1 MLAGNYNEAI
11 TVFHLF
17 GWRGAWSR
25 RALFRVLL
33 VGCLA
38 SFRRAP
44 GPLPQAADRCQNR
57 RSVSEERQGVY
68 PQVPMPPPFPMQ
80 PMQPPPRKAAV
91 LKPPDGYH
99 EA

>member
-11 TVFHLF
+11 TVFYLF
-17 GWRGAWSR
+17 VWRGAWAR
-25 RALFRVLL
+25 RALFRALL

-38 SFRRAP
+38 SFGRAP
-44 GPLPQAADRCQNR
+44 GPLPQAADGRQDR
-57 RSVSEERQGVY
+57 RNVSEERQGHCLSR
-68 PQVPMPPPFPMQ
+68 MQ
-80 PMQPPPRKAAV
+80 PMPLPSRKAAV